1 MQHPILITFDWGR
14 KMNSEELLQEH
25 VVSYLKLSRE
35 LGPDAEIVNDEY
47 RRLKD
52 LLIVEVYFM
61 KTVRRI
67 VSDDEMSGFVLY
79 VEKDLRMMIDSFNP
93 RRSTILAFLRHNME
107 MRALSY
113 LAKTRRSRCFNT
125 HFSNRLLTLGDETLQ
140 LGPEELVLIH
150 QEELERKKGAWRVI
164 ERLRRMCSVRPAKQR
179 TLFIFLCTLLPCS
192 SADMVDNFCGMLNI
206 DKEQTFAIADYL
218 AETNDAVRMYRTSR
232 GYLKMRRNYFLM
244 RRIELELHI
253 QSTLDEQKLTGKLE
267 YQKKQLKTVRSEME
281 HTKMN
286 VKYRIL
292 SEVLGITSAAIAT
305 AVFNA
310 KRILESA
317 SADVVNP
324 VNTAKESP
332 ELRRFVPFDEFNIT
346 MIPRPAAGKELLL
359 TDIGIA

>member
-1 MQHPILITFDWGR
+1 MI
-14 KMNSEELLQEH
+14 SEELLQEH
-25 VVSYLKLSRE
+25 VVRYLRLCGK
-35 LGPDAEIVNDEY
+35 LGPDAEIVKDEY

-52 LLIVEVYFM
+52 MVIVEVYFM

-93 RRSTILAFLRHNME
+93 RRSTLLAFLRHNME
-107 MRALSY
+107 LRALSY

-140 LGPEELVLIH
+140 LGPEEMLLIH
-150 QEELERKKGAWRVI
+150 QEEIEREKGTGRVI
-164 ERLRRMCSVRPAKQR
+164 ENLRHQCSIRPAKQR
-179 TLFIFLCTLLPCS
+179 NLFIFLCTLLPCS
-192 SADMVDNFCGMLNI
+192 SADMVDKFCCMLNI
-206 DKEQTFAIADYL
+206 DKVQTFAIADYL
-218 AETNDAVRMYRTSR
+218 AEANDAIRMYRTSR
-232 GYLKMRRNYFLM
+232 GYLKMRRNFFLM

-253 QSTLDEQKLTGKLE
+253 RSALDEQKLMGELE
-267 YQKKQLKTVRSEME
+267 YQKKHLKAVRREIG

-310 KRILESA
+310 KKILESA
-317 SADVVNP
+317 TTDEVRSGEASKRDP
-324 VNTAKESP
+324 G
-332 ELRRFVPFDEFNIT
+332 LRRFEPFDEFNIT
-346 MIPRPAAGKELLL
+346 MIPRPDDGEELLL